1 MTRRATALRCDQ
13 GFTLL
18 EVIFVV
24 LIMSILL
31 GIAIATFV
39 ASTGAANAA
48 ACRSN
53 QDALNQ
59 AVTIAASTGEP
70 ADELADLEPYIKNFD
85 DKTTCPEDRTPLE
98 FDAITG
104 IISCPNHR

>member
-1 MTRRATALRCDQ
+1 MTRSATARRGDQ

-18 EVIFVV
+18 EVVFVV
-24 LIMSILL
+24 LIMTILL

-39 ASTGAANAA
+39 TSTGAANAA
-48 ACRSN
+48 ACRGN

-85 DKTTCPEDRTPLE
+85 NKIVCPEDGTPLE
-98 FDAITG
+98 FDAVTG
-104 IISCPNHR
+104 TVSCPNHP